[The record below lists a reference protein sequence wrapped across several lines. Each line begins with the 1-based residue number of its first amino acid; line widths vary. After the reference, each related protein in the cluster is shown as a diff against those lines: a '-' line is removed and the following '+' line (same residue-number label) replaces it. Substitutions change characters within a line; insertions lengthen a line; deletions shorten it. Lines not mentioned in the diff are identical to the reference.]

1 MMDLVD
7 TARVGLLVLAAWFAA
22 SLVIAVFWGL
32 AGYRLNRRRELATT
46 ALLAAREVS
55 VPTQTRAA
63 ATAAPADPAVAPT
76 AAGPAVPPAI
86 LAHEFKRR
94 RRQDSLKASA

>member
-7 TARVGLLVLAAWFAA
+7 TARVGLLVLAVWFAA
-22 SLVIAVFWGL
+22 SLAIALFWGV

-55 VPTQTRAA
+55 VPAQTRGVPAPSA
-63 ATAAPADPAVAPT
+63 QPEAAPAIPVH
-76 AAGPAVPPAI
+76 GS
-86 LAHEFKRR
+86 KRR
-94 RRQDSLKASA
+94 TRQDSLKASA